1 VLGALDVA
9 MRCARWPDRDQRLSN
24 LDALRGLTAAYEE
37 RCAQH
42 REAATIAG
50 LLRFFDQAAEERIV
64 REEKIASDDQHVGAG
79 ERAVVIATYHRAKG
93 LEWPVVVLSSLDR
106 GDRRDGFEMCPETD
120 RAAFDASV
128 VPVGGSPRWFPAST
142 IPMRGAERRP
152 LAFTSAP

>member
-1 VLGALDVA
+1 VLGALDAA
-9 MRCARWPDRDQRLSN
+9 MLCARWPDRDQRLSN
-24 LDALRGLTAAYEE
+24 LDALRGLTA
-37 RCAQH
+37 
-42 REAATIAG
+42 
-50 LLRFFDQAAEERIV
+50 
-64 REEKIASDDQHVGAG
+64 EEKIASDDQHVGAG

-106 GDRRDGFEMCPETD
+106 GDRRDAFEMCPETD